1 MLVRFV
7 EFGVIAGVLLGGFG
21 GGFPALDFE
30 DVCLLV

>member
-7 EFGVIAGVLLGGFG
+7 GFGVIAGVLLGGFG